1 MKTRPVGQVFKTKGT
16 KYIVVKDAL
25 KANCSDCAFKDIN
38 CSNSNYP
45 TIGAC
50 RSHDREDGNS
60 IHFETVEE

>member
-16 KYIVVKDAL
+16 KYIVVKDL
-25 KANCSDCAFKDIN
+25 RIGSCLGCAFKDVN
-38 CSNSNYP
+38 CSSNNFP

-50 RSHDREDGNS
+50 RSYDREDGNS